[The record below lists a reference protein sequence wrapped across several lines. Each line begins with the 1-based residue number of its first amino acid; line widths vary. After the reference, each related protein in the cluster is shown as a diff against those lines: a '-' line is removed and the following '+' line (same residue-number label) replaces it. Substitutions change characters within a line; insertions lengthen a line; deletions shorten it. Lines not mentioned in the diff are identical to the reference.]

1 MNWRRLLSDFLI
13 YVGMLFACFLLIEW
27 NRRVSQFGS
36 NDFIE
41 NALGAIAVAL
51 GIAGYQ
57 DLDRCGH
64 LKVRRILKNCLFA
77 WFGVYL
83 ILFAIILLSKTTV
96 FDFAIAY
103 SLYPLVLLIVA
114 PFPLAL
120 YMNRNQPKSTSQPK
134 ITNAS

>member
-64 LKVRRILKNCLFA
+64 LKTRRVLRNCLLA
-77 WFGVYL
+77 WFGVYVV
-83 ILFAIILLSKTTV
+83 LFAIIALSKTTV

-103 SLYPLVLLIVA
+103 SLYPLLLLIVA

-120 YMNRNQPKSTSQPK
+120 YMNRNQPKPSAHPTGAK
-134 ITNAS
+134 AS